1 MMNDSFPCLL
11 VEASTFTVEDRL
23 QNVCSIIQ
31 LFIVFCHFCLAF
43 SFLVAQR
50 KPHSALLAFSM
61 AKRHT
66 FFQVRSVEDQNQT
79 VFSRAASTP
88 PWCSLLSDG
97 RTIFTTDILSLSLPF
112 LFVAVHMWC
121 AVRRSGRPE

>member
-1 MMNDSFPCLL
+1 MNDSFPCIWL
-11 VEASTFTVEDRL
+11 EASTFAVEDRL

-31 LFIVFCHFCLAF
+31 LFIVFCLICLAF

-66 FFQVRSVEDQNQT
+66 FFFKFVQWKIKTKQFLAELRLLHPGVR
-79 VFSRAASTP
+79 FY
-88 PWCSLLSDG
+88 
-97 RTIFTTDILSLSLPF
+97 RTAGLF
-112 LFVAVHMWC
+112 L
-121 AVRRSGRPE
+121 RRTS